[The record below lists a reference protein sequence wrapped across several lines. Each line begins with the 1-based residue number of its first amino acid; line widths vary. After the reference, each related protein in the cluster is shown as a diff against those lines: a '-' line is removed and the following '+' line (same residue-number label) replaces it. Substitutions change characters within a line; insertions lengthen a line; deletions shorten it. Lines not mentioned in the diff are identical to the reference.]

1 VEKSKE
7 LTFPPRL
14 EILQSAQDFHFSN
27 PAATTIIIFSG
38 FARRI
43 NAWVNGHNRRC
54 LSLRGNENPLEFD
67 PLYRTA
73 TCGLHYG
80 QELGSTNRPDTFE
93 QTKPSPMKILL
104 AIRRRTIHFPRHGYG
119 YLYGSIHGICCTWNL
134 NVPTLVTGG
143 LGAGLIR
150 LWVGG
155 ICYCFG

>member
-1 VEKSKE
+1 MEKSKE

-104 AIRRRTIHFPRHGYG
+104 AIRRRTIHFPHPR
-119 YLYGSIHGICCTWNL
+119 LRRVKSITRCATLTISPVQKIGQTMSGLCIED
-134 NVPTLVTGG
+134 VEPTRRKT
-143 LGAGLIR
+143 
-150 LWVGG
+150 
-155 ICYCFG
+155 F